1 MGLVLK
7 AVCAYVL
14 YVISRAIYNAFFH
27 PLARFPGPKA
37 WSASRIPYLFTLV
50 TGQNSFR
57 IKALHDEYGP
67 VVRVA
72 PNELHINDPRAWN
85 DIYMRK
91 DSEIRPPQWGMRPPG
106 IESYNV
112 ISGVGSDHGR
122 FRKALGMA
130 FSEEAVKEYEPTV
143 RSYFNKFTA
152 RIDELIAKN
161 KGSAVVDMVKWS
173 NFTTFDIIGELAW
186 SKSYDC
192 LDTGAGHAIMGV
204 LSHFQGVIIAAA
216 ITYYPWINNALM
228 AITPRSAFEDLKMI
242 FNDGHERLQNRI
254 KHGPSGHPDVLG
266 HLAEYNKQNPT
277 AKITDDEIE
286 QNVFSCL
293 VAGSECLTTAFSG
306 AFHYL
311 LVYPSKLKR
320 AQEEVR
326 AAFSSEASINA
337 TDAAKLEYLNAVI
350 EESLR
355 LCPPLPDML
364 RRQLPSEA
372 PTTIAGRVIPPNTVV
387 SVSCYSMFRSASH
400 FSSPD
405 TFAPERFLKS
415 ADESEKWSPDSP
427 LNHNDMAAFKPWGVG
442 PRECPA
448 QPLARLEMRLFL
460 AVLLYRYDLKV
471 AEGSYL
477 TKWTSQQVFETWQK
491 DPLNVEFSPAVS
503 SSVMAAGVAEGSY
516 LTKWT
521 SQQVFETWQKD
532 PLNVEFSPAVS
543 SSVMAAG
550 VAAP

>member
-503 SSVMAAGVAEGSY
+503 SSVMAAGVA
-516 LTKWT
+516 
-521 SQQVFETWQKD
+521 
-532 PLNVEFSPAVS
+532 
-543 SSVMAAG
+543 
-550 VAAP
+550 AP